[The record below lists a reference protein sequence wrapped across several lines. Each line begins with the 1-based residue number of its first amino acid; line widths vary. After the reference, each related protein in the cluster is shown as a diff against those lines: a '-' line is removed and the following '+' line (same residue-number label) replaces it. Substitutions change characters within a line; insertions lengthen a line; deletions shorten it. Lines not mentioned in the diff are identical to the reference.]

1 VALRCRPMT
10 GIAAPPDPTER
21 PTRGALP
28 LLVGGAA
35 AVVIFVGVA
44 LIASVVTI
52 VTLAALATVLLVPLQ
67 ARLLERGTRSWVA
80 LLAAL
85 AVYVGVLAVAGLC
98 LLVGLGGFLRDLPA
112 IEAQLAAFF
121 AGVAESTGGQGTPP
135 AVDAS
140 DIVATLRA
148 VASSVLGTLSVL
160 GYSVIVAAYLLLE
173 APRAH
178 ARLRH
183 AFGPATETI
192 ARGSALAVRLRRYVL
207 ARTVLG
213 AVAAALDVVLLLV
226 LGIPSALLWGVLSF
240 LLSFVPNVGF
250 ILALIPPAVLALI
263 TGGPL
268 LALAVIA
275 GYTIINVALDYII
288 QPRFVGA
295 SVDLAAVVVT
305 VCLLFWA
312 IVLGPAGALLAV
324 PLTIVVA
331 AVCDAFPETR
341 PLSRLLGQGP
351 VDAAAVPGD
360 ASLSMDGPSS
370 SVG

>member
-1 VALRCRPMT
+1 MSGT
-10 GIAAPPDPTER
+10 AAPQDSTER

-35 AVVIFVGVA
+35 AVVLFVGIGLV
-44 LIASVVTI
+44 ASVVTI

-67 ARLLERGTRSWVA
+67 ARLLARGTPAWVA

-98 LLVGLGGFLRDLPA
+98 LLVGMAGLLRDLPA
-112 IEAQLAAFF
+112 LQTQLADFL
-121 AGVAESTGGQGTPP
+121 AGVAEATGGPGTPP
-135 AVDAS
+135 PVDAS
-140 DIVATLRA
+140 DVADAVRS

-173 APRAH
+173 APRAPE
-178 ARLRH
+178 RLRH
-183 AFGPATETI
+183 AFGPATETV
-192 ARGSALAVRLRRYVL
+192 ARGSALALRLRRYVV

-213 AVAAALDVVLLLV
+213 AIAAILDVVLLLI

-250 ILALIPPAVLALI
+250 ILALIPPTVLALI

-275 GYTIINVALDYII
+275 GYTIINVALDYVI

-331 AVCDAFPETR
+331 AICDAYPETR
-341 PLSRLLGQGP
+341 SLSRLLGQGP
-351 VDAAAVPGD
+351 VDAATVPGD
-360 ASLSMDGPSS
+360 ASLSMEGPSS